1 MENRQQSFQ
10 ITKKQHD
17 YLLPI
22 FGNIGTKKM
31 LAIIDR
37 KVEKFF
43 FIGNYDE
50 YLDLLNKCKYLN
62 D

>member
-1 MENRQQSFQ
+1 MIEYSFQ
-10 ITKKQHD
+10 ITKKQYN

-37 KVEKFF
+37 KIDKYF
-43 FIGNYDE
+43 FIGNQE
-50 YLDLLNKCKYLN
+50 SYLDLLGRCKYL

>member
-1 MENRQQSFQ
+1 MKHS
-10 ITKKQHD
+10 ITKKQYN

-22 FGNIGTKKM
+22 YGIIGTNK
-31 LAIIDR
+31 LLLTTNQG
-37 KVEKFF
+37 VEKYY

-50 YLDLLNKCKYLN
+50 YLELLNRCKYI